1 MPWAHSWMLSNR
13 FHSAFLPYNVRRP
26 SCDAAFAARIRAVVI
41 SMSTDKAFRNKLQ
54 FKFVQITATVELMM
68 GKCLQTELS
77 ARWKNRNLHAA
88 ASGNLCEGT
97 HPCLLWGSDRLGAH
111 GTG

>member
-26 SCDAAFAARIRAVVI
+26 SCDTAFAARIRAVVI

-68 GKCLQTELS
+68 GKMS
-77 ARWKNRNLHAA
+77 AN
-88 ASGNLCEGT
+88 
-97 HPCLLWGSDRLGAH
+97 
-111 GTG
+111 